1 MDVDTLLRD
10 REKLWGTRVDLH
22 GQLRGDIKPGP
33 NPVYE
38 PVWVVQDRDAKRTF
52 DEAVLI
58 LKPDFLYG
66 IREHL
71 SKWIG
76 PFFINEPIS
85 ISGIL
90 SRSTDDRF
98 PVALTNITFLRLEDP
113 EKGKEFDFSGTD
125 EN

>member
-10 REKLWGTRVDLH
+10 REKLWGTRIDLH
-22 GQLRGDIKPGP
+22 GQLRGDIKISAK
-33 NPVYE
+33 PVYE
-38 PVWVVQDRDAKRTF
+38 LAWVVQDEDAKRAF

-66 IREHL
+66 IRNHL

-85 ISGIL
+85 ISGTL
-90 SRSTDDRF
+90 SRSSDDRF
-98 PVALTNITFLRLEDP
+98 PVALTNITTLRLEDP
-113 EKGKEFDFSGTD
+113 KKGKEFDFSAEGET
-125 EN
+125 